1 MISKPLVG
9 IIDISINN
17 ILSIKR
23 AFQHIGSKVIIIN
36 EQRNIEK
43 FDIIVLPGV
52 GAYHEAMKKLRDTKL
67 ILSIEQALNKKK
79 FFLGIC
85 LGMQLLFEE
94 SEEFGLTKG
103 IGFFKGKVENFNK
116 YDVERQ
122 TYIGWNKVKFEAK
135 QMLIQE
141 KSLENDLTNNTFY
154 FVHSFFVNC
163 KKKEVELGTSLNGK
177 LNFSSI
183 VKKDKV
189 VAFQFHPE
197 KSGRNGLILLNNLV
211 KNFLQ

>member
-1 MISKPLVG
+1 MIKKPLIG

-79 FFLGIC
+79 FF
-85 LGMQLLFEE
+85 
-94 SEEFGLTKG
+94 S
-103 IGFFKGKVENFNK
+103 
-116 YDVERQ
+116 R
-122 TYIGWNKVKFEAK
+122 
-135 QMLIQE
+135 
-141 KSLENDLTNNTFY
+141 
-154 FVHSFFVNC
+154 
-163 KKKEVELGTSLNGK
+163 
-177 LNFSSI
+177 
-183 VKKDKV
+183 
-189 VAFQFHPE
+189 
-197 KSGRNGLILLNNLV
+197 
-211 KNFLQ
+211 

>member
-1 MISKPLVG
+1 MSNDHGMKYN
-9 IIDISINN
+9 SCENN
-17 ILSIKR
+17 
-23 AFQHIGSKVIIIN
+23 FYGYGNFN
-36 EQRNIEK
+36 ETGYSVCYPEIEEK
-43 FDIIVLPGV
+43 
-52 GAYHEAMKKLRDTKL
+52 TT
-67 ILSIEQALNKKK
+67 KKK
-79 FFLGIC
+79 F
-85 LGMQLLFEE
+85 E
-94 SEEFGLTKG
+94 T
-103 IGFFKGKVENFNK
+103 
-116 YDVERQ
+116 
-122 TYIGWNKVKFEAK
+122 K

-141 KSLENDLTNNTFY
+141 KSLENDLLNSSFY
-154 FVHSFFVNC
+154 FIHSFFVNC